1 MNENQYFETVKSFKF
16 LANKSLGQNF
26 LTNPDIASKI
36 VEKLDVKKGDKV
48 LEIGAGLG
56 SLSYFLSEKA
66 AKTQLIDIDERML
79 QFLNDQFQNNEN
91 IEVKRQNVLKHD
103 LSGFTKIIGNLPYYI
118 TSGIIE
124 KILVDAKDAEI
135 IVLMTQKE
143 VYPKLLSNF
152 KSPLSLFL
160 NYVSEISPAMDVN
173 RNNFTPVPHVDSV
186 VFMLK
191 PNQNIKDNNTPIK
204 YVGGYAEWTFP
215 LSIYANNHPVTIMD
229 TFNYDNIWI
238 NQEDLKK
245 SGVLILD
252 RDIDGAI
259 FYTFKSCP
267 YLTEM
272 GYPREDIKPK
282 DIITKDSMR
291 NAIITTIFFFGT
303 LIGVIL
309 IMIWAVLF

>member
-26 LTNPDIASKI
+26 LTNPEVASKI
-36 VEKLDVKKGDKV
+36 VDKLEVQKGDKV

-56 SLSYFLSEKA
+56 SLSYFLSEKP

-91 IEVKRQNVLKHD
+91 IEVKRQNILKHN
-103 LSGFTKIIGNLPYYI
+103 LSGFNKIIGNLPYYI

-124 KILVDAKDAEI
+124 KILVDAKDAQT

-160 NYVSEISPAMDVN
+160 NYVSEISSPTEIN

-186 VFMLK
+186 VFTLK
-191 PNQNIKDNNTPIK
+191 LNQNIKNPENKELLKLIQQLFLLRRKNILNNLTNVIHNK
-204 YVGGYAEWTFP
+204 E
-215 LSIYANNHPVTIMD
+215 
-229 TFNYDNIWI
+229 
-238 NQEDLKK
+238 K
-245 SGVLILD
+245 SREILD
-252 RDIDGAI
+252 KLGVDVNKRPEELDIS
-259 FYTFKSCP
+259 FYK
-267 YLTEM
+267 
-272 GYPREDIKPK
+272 K
-282 DIITKDSMR
+282 
-291 NAIITTIFFFGT
+291 
-303 LIGVIL
+303 
-309 IMIWAVLF
+309 VLSLLKE